1 MGQKVKERD
10 AAKVANTLLAGS
22 TFISQRQ
29 SNASMPEEPLACVV
43 DPDEI
48 GKYNWGEYVLEQIK
62 ITAEELQK
70 DLDDEAQVFILGAC
84 NLFPEIW
91 YVDWVDFG
99 DQSENQTLLPRIAAY
114 IAEKL
119 KELTKLALDNH
130 KGLQETSDGLL

>member
-1 MGQKVKERD
+1 
-10 AAKVANTLLAGS
+10 
-22 TFISQRQ
+22 
-29 SNASMPEEPLACVV
+29 MPEEPLACVV